1 MSKYTIGIDLGGT
14 TMTAGLVNE
23 KFEVVG
29 KVTWATRLPRPAQ
42 DLEKALADLCRT
54 VARENKVDFADIRYV
69 GIGTPGSVNFTTGFV
84 GFNTNFG
91 YYDWNLGPDME
102 NLLGCK
108 VYVENDANAAAFGEY
123 IAGGA
128 KGYRDA
134 VIITLGTGI
143 GSGIILNGKILR
155 GFNFAAGEMGH
166 NVIVKDG
173 IQCTCGRKGCW
184 ERYASASALTRE
196 TKKAMQENKNTI
208 MWQMTQDIDHVN
220 AKLAFDA
227 AAKGD
232 ETAQKVVD
240 SWIEYVGVGIA
251 NVINT
256 FEPEVICIGGG
267 VSNQGEVLLAPVRA
281 YAENETRN
289 ITTGKFPAICAC
301 TLRND
306 AGVTVCQLRR
316 RVEQRIAGRRI
327 FCDDRRFLVDKG
339 KVCLLNQRSDRLI
352 SGEEVIVIVGLC
364 LPVDD
369 IVNEVIPDC
378 QQGGVCRRSRRLRRV
393 SRFSLFRFRRGLHR
407 RRLHFDSARGTSAQQ
422 SDCQQAGK
430 EMFESHSAPPFT
442 QGTARLPL
450 PQHR

>member
-23 KFEVVG
+23 NYEIVAKT
-29 KVTWATRLPRPAQ
+29 TWATRLPRPAE

-54 VARENKVDFADIRYV
+54 VAKENKVDFADVNYV
-69 GIGTPGSVNFTTGFV
+69 GIGTPGSVNFKTGFV

-102 NLLGCK
+102 KMLGCK
-108 VYVENDANAAAFGEY
+108 VYVENDANAAAYGEY

-128 KGYRDA
+128 KGYNDA
-134 VIITLGTGI
+134 VV
-143 GSGIILNGKILR
+143 IILGGKILR
-155 GFNFAAGEMGH
+155 GFDFAAGEMGH

-196 TKKAMQENKNTI
+196 TKAAMQANKNTI
-208 MWQMTQDIDHVN
+208 MWTMTQDIDHVN

-227 AAKGD
+227 MAKGD
-232 ETAQKVVD
+232 ETAKQVVD

-281 YAENETRN
+281 YAENETKN
-289 ITTGKFPAICAC
+289 ITTGKFPKICAC
-301 TLRND
+301 TLHND
-306 AGVTVCQLRR
+306 AGVIGAAALGNS
-316 RVEQRIAGRRI
+316 I
-327 FCDDRRFLVDKG
+327 
-339 KVCLLNQRSDRLI
+339 
-352 SGEEVIVIVGLC
+352 
-364 LPVDD
+364 
-369 IVNEVIPDC
+369 
-378 QQGGVCRRSRRLRRV
+378 
-393 SRFSLFRFRRGLHR
+393 
-407 RRLHFDSARGTSAQQ
+407 
-422 SDCQQAGK
+422 
-430 EMFESHSAPPFT
+430 
-442 QGTARLPL
+442 
-450 PQHR
+450 

>member
-14 TMTAGLVNE
+14 TMTAGIVNE
-23 KFEVVG
+23 NYEIVG
-29 KVTWATRLPRPAQ
+29 KLTWATRLPRPAE

-54 VARENKVDFADIRYV
+54 VARDNKVDFADIKYV

-91 YYDWNLGPDME
+91 YYDWNLGPDLE
-102 NLLGCK
+102 ALLGCK
-108 VYVENDANAAAFGEY
+108 VYVENDANAAAYGEY

-128 KGYRDA
+128 KGYNDA
-134 VIITLGTGI
+134 VVITLGTGI
-143 GSGIILNGKILR
+143 GSGIILGGKILR

-196 TKKAMQENKNTI
+196 TKAAMQADKNI
-208 MWQMTQDIDHVN
+208 
-220 AKLAFDA
+220 
-227 AAKGD
+227 
-232 ETAQKVVD
+232 D

-289 ITTGKFPAICAC
+289 ITTGKFPVICAC
-301 TLRND
+301 QLHND
-306 AGVTVCQLRR
+306 AGVIGAAALGSS
-316 RVEQRIAGRRI
+316 I
-327 FCDDRRFLVDKG
+327 
-339 KVCLLNQRSDRLI
+339 
-352 SGEEVIVIVGLC
+352 
-364 LPVDD
+364 
-369 IVNEVIPDC
+369 
-378 QQGGVCRRSRRLRRV
+378 
-393 SRFSLFRFRRGLHR
+393 
-407 RRLHFDSARGTSAQQ
+407 
-422 SDCQQAGK
+422 
-430 EMFESHSAPPFT
+430 
-442 QGTARLPL
+442 
-450 PQHR
+450 